1 MRRNILNKL
10 IAVILLASVVGCRT
24 KKEIRTAP
32 AAKTASSAVSKTTV
46 LKEINNKQLDFQTL
60 QFKAKANLSIN
71 NRGNEASMNIRMK
84 KDQALWVSVTVIAGI
99 EVARAL
105 ITPDSVKVINRL
117 ESTYLV
123 KPFNYINEFTN
134 EQVNFS
140 TLQALLVG
148 NTVPDFISDK
158 SEIQMQNNKLILSGI
173 LKGLAYTVNYN
184 ESRKVTQTALNDSGA
199 DQSLTA
205 SYSDFYVVSDRAI
218 PHSVSIK
225 STADRKNVD
234 IQLKYLQVGVN
245 ESLDFPF
252 SVPKRFTVIN

>member
-1 MRRNILNKL
+1 
-10 IAVILLASVVGCRT
+10 VGCRT
-24 KKEIRTAP
+24 KKEIRTVPTEKP
-32 AAKTASSAVSKTTV
+32 ATSAVSKTTV
-46 LKEINNKQLDFQTL
+46 LKDINNGQLDFQTL

-84 KDQALWVSVTVIAGI
+84 KDQTLWVSVTVIAGI
-99 EVARAL
+99 EVGRAL
-105 ITPDSVKVINRL
+105 ITPDSVKIINRI
-117 ESTYLV
+117 ESTYLA
-123 KPFNYINEFTN
+123 KPFDYINEFTN

-148 NTVPDFISDK
+148 NTIPDFISDR
-158 SEIQMQNNKLILSGI
+158 SEVRQQNDKLILSGI
-173 LKGLAYTVNYN
+173 LNGLAYTVNYN
-184 ESRKVTQTALNDSGA
+184 EAKKVTQTALNDSEA
-199 DQSLTA
+199 DQRLTA

-225 STADRKNVD
+225 STANRKSVD
-234 IQLKYLQVGVN
+234 IQLRYLQVGVN